1 MTLQPFKS
9 HAAFGSTT
17 PYTNLSSKKAVWG
30 TLDSTFE
37 LLKAFPAAVGPPSFC
52 GSGKPNSD
60 VGPLA
65 QHVLNWFFSYSTESG
80 WSLNKERAHI
90 THEVSGSGCLKQ
102 EPLELWWNKA
112 RQLIWQ
118 LCRIRS
124 RRKKMRYDLGDDKY
138 LLHAT
143 LSNGGTPP
151 IVVKLILTLFSN
163 AVQTPIPGTDQYPIH
178 LAARS
183 SSYVP
188 LHFEEGVSMD
198 SALALVAAAN
208 PALIRCKSNGKTPL
222 QLAICSGKTW
232 QEIRTMVCY
241 DPKCLLIQDSAT
253 GLYPFQQTASKE
265 SYTRSYRLVRSLI
278 ATRKW
283 FENSA
288 DEKSLIL
295 LNLRAKYQL
304 DKLTSIFEMLRAMP
318 DVLDAKTDNA

>member
-1 MTLQPFKS
+1 
-9 HAAFGSTT
+9 
-17 PYTNLSSKKAVWG
+17 
-30 TLDSTFE
+30 
-37 LLKAFPAAVGPPSFC
+37 
-52 GSGKPNSD
+52 
-60 VGPLA
+60 
-65 QHVLNWFFSYSTESG
+65 
-80 WSLNKERAHI
+80 
-90 THEVSGSGCLKQ
+90 
-102 EPLELWWNKA
+102 
-112 RQLIWQ
+112 
-118 LCRIRS
+118 
-124 RRKKMRYDLGDDKY
+124 MRYDLGDDKY